1 MNEQQFDRTLD
12 IVKFIIPLAARPSNR
27 NADGPNWDYVCAD
40 LWAEYPGVL
49 NEFLI
54 NDAIDML
61 YEFTEISND

>member
-1 MNEQQFDRTLD
+1 MTDFDMTLE
-12 IVKFIIPLAARPSNR
+12 VAKAMIPLAARAENR
-27 NADGPNWDYVCAD
+27 TADGPNWDYVCAD

-54 NDAIDML
+54 NDAIDLL